1 MAAAE
6 APKKKLSYK
15 LQRELDAIPAQIDA
29 AELNIAELQAQ
40 IADASFYQQ
49 PADKTAAV
57 LAALQS
63 AQEELDHLVERWAE
77 LEG

>member
-1 MAAAE
+1 MLFRS
-6 APKKKLSYK
+6 PKKKLSYK
-15 LQRELDAIPAQIDA
+15 LQRELEAIPAQIDA

-40 IADASFYQQ
+40 IADAGFYQQ
-49 PADKTAAV
+49 PADKTATV

-63 AQEELDHLVERWAE
+63 AQEGLDQLVERWAE